1 MSVDA
6 IVESFEIASERAG
19 DVAPAIYDAYF
30 ARCPES
36 RELMRYVD
44 KHMRG
49 RMLDSVFTLL
59 MSVETSDEFRYLQFE
74 AAAHSSY
81 GVLPHMYGNLLAA
94 VEDTIRQSCGSSWTS
109 AMSVAWNTRLD
120 TLLREIRSTAEP
132 AVA

>member
-1 MSVDA
+1 MSTDA
-6 IVESFEIASERAG
+6 IVESFEIAAERAG
-19 DVAPAIYDAYF
+19 DIAPAIYEGYF

-44 KHMRG
+44 THMRG

-59 MSVETSDEFRYLQFE
+59 MSDETSDEFRYLQFE

-81 GVLPHMYGNLLAA
+81 GVLPHMYANLLAA
-94 VEDTIRQSCGSSWTS
+94 VEDTIRQACGSSWTS
-109 AMSVAWNTRLD
+109 AMSVAWNARLD
-120 TLLREIRSTAEP
+120 ILLREIRSAAEP